1 MRPAVRLPRRGLDGE
16 VGWAALSMALTS
28 LGGAWTLRLWRG
40 DLHVPFSYENDGQ
53 FYAVLVKQVIHG
65 WYFTNP
71 RLGAPFGSELLD
83 FPQSGDQLNF
93 VIVKALGAFSRDW
106 ALVMNLF
113 FLLSFPLVALTAY
126 GVMRHHGASRP
137 AATACSALFALLPYH
152 FWQGEFHLFLAAYY
166 AVPLGGHLVLA
177 TYRGEALF
185 KRARARPRG
194 ALAWAS
200 RRSAATVLI
209 CCVIASAGL
218 YYAAFTLVLL
228 AFAAAVVV
236 LTRRSWASVANASVA
251 AAAIAAVLAIT
262 LSPTLL
268 YWARHGRD
276 PEAFLRTPAQSN
288 AGSLKVGDL
297 VLPLTRHRISALGR
311 LRQDYSGPLAAPE
324 FASSEGESATL
335 GLIATVGFVVSILV
349 LAAAV
354 LGRGSG
360 ARRDPGGRLTAV
372 AAGAASSFV
381 LATVGGRAIA
391 HVVSPDIRQWTR
403 ASVFVGFFSL
413 VAVALLFDR
422 SAVRLRRRRQSGR
435 VLAAVLVAA
444 IGVVAFLDQTSSEF
458 IPPYRQ
464 LAYHY
469 DSDQAFVAA
478 IERRLPPGSA
488 VFQLPYMPW
497 PEPGFVNRMTSFT
510 PARGYL
516 HSRALRWSYGAMRG
530 RAADWQAQ
538 LVAYPATV
546 LAPAAVAAGFD
557 GIYIDR
563 VGYRG
568 ASAQRLEAS
577 LTRLLGVRPLVSP
590 DGRLSFFDARA
601 YAARLRAAIGSGRWL
616 ALRDATL
623 RPVWLEAGAGTR
635 SPPPPDFPISGVG
648 IHGPVWVRGTGV
660 LEAVD
665 PSGHGR
671 TALFT
676 ARLSSTGTGDPAA
689 MVLFPD
695 GSRLRLVVGGRPVAV
710 CRRMTVD
717 RNAGI
722 VVHVSGGGTVR
733 LDRAR
738 LIDGSFLPFLRPGCV
753 SPAGP

>member
-1 MRPAVRLPRRGLDGE
+1 
-16 VGWAALSMALTS
+16 
-28 LGGAWTLRLWRG
+28 LG
-40 DLHVPFSYENDGQ
+40 VFSPG
-53 FYAVLVKQVIHG
+53 
-65 WYFTNP
+65 
-71 RLGAPFGSELLD
+71 
-83 FPQSGDQLNF
+83 
-93 VIVKALGAFSRDW
+93 W

-137 AATACSALFALLPYH
+137 AATACSALFGLLPYH

-166 AVPLGGHLVLA
+166 AVPLGAHLVLA

-185 KRARARPRG
+185 SRRRVRPRG
-194 ALAWAS
+194 VLAWAS
-200 RRSAATVLI
+200 RRSLTTVLI

-228 AFAAAVVV
+228 VFAAAVVV
-236 LTRRSWASVANASVA
+236 PTRRSWVTVANASLA
-251 AAAIAAVLAIT
+251 AAAIAAVLAINV
-262 LSPTLL
+262 SPTLL

-297 VLPLTRHRISALGR
+297 VLPLTHHRISALGR
-311 LRQDYSGPLAAPE
+311 LRRDYSGPLAAPE

-335 GLIATVGFVVSILV
+335 GVIATVGLVVSILV
-349 LAAAV
+349 LVAAV
-354 LGRGSG
+354 LGRGRG
-360 ARRDPGGRLTAV
+360 ARWDPGGRLTAV

-413 VAVALLFDR
+413 AAVALLLDR
-422 SAVRLRRRRQSGR
+422 SAVRLRRRRRGGR
-435 VLAAVLVAA
+435 VLAAVLLAA
-444 IGVVAFLDQTSSEF
+444 IGVAAFFDQTSSEF

-538 LVAYPATV
+538 LVAYPVTV

-563 VGYRG
+563 LGYKG

-577 LTRLLGVRPLVSP
+577 LTRLLGLRPLVSA

-601 YAARLRAAIGSGRWL
+601 YAARLRSTIGPGRWL
-616 ALRDATL
+616 ALREATL
-623 RPVWLEAGAGTR
+623 RPVWLDAGAGTR

-648 IHGPVWVRGTGV
+648 IQGPVWIRGSGV

-665 PSGHGR
+665 PSGQRR
-671 TALFT
+671 TVLFT
-676 ARLSSTGTGDPAA
+676 ARLSSAGAGDSAA

-695 GSRLRLVVGGRPVAV
+695 GARLRLVAGGRPVTV
-710 CRRMTVD
+710 CRALTVD
-717 RNAGI
+717 RGSRI
-722 VVHVSGGGTVR
+722 VVQTAARSTLR
-733 LDRAR
+733 LDGAR
-738 LIDGSFLPFLRPGCV
+738 LIDAAFLPFLRPGCV

>member
-1 MRPAVRLPRRGLDGE
+1 MAV
-16 VGWAALSMALTS
+16 TS
-28 LGGAWTLRLWRG
+28 LGAVWTLRLWRG
-40 DLHVPFSYENDGQ
+40 DLRVPFSYENDGQ

-83 FPQSGDQLNF
+83 FPQGGDQLNF
-93 VIVKALGAFSRDW
+93 VIVKGLGGFSSDW

-126 GVMRHHGASRP
+126 AVMRHHGASRP

-166 AVPLGGHLVLA
+166 AVPLGCHLVLA

-185 KRARARPRG
+185 ERRRG
-194 ALAWAS
+194 RRRGVLGWTS
-200 RRSAATVLI
+200 RRSVATVVI

-228 AFAAAVVV
+228 AIAAVVAGV
-236 LTRRSWASVANASVA
+236 GRRSWAGTLNAAVA
-251 AAAIAAVLAIT
+251 AAAIAAVLAINV
-262 LSPTLL
+262 SPTLV

-276 PEAFLRTPAQSN
+276 SQAFLRTPAQSD
-288 AGSLKVGDL
+288 AGSLRVGDL
-297 VLPLTRHRISALGR
+297 VLPLTHHRIAALGR
-311 LRQDYSGPLAAPE
+311 LRQNYSGPLAAPE

-335 GLIATVGFVVSILV
+335 GLIATAGFALSILV
-349 LAAAV
+349 LVAVV
-354 LGRGSG
+354 LGRGRD
-360 ARRDPGGRLTAV
+360 ARWDPGGRLTAV

-391 HVVSPDIRQWTR
+391 HVSPDIRQWTR
-403 ASVFVGFFSL
+403 ASVFIGFFSL
-413 VAVALLFDR
+413 AAVALVLDR
-422 SAVRLRRRRQSGR
+422 VAVRLRRRRQGGG
-435 VLAAVLVAA
+435 VLAAVLVSA

-458 IPPYRQ
+458 IPPYRE

-469 DSDQAFVAA
+469 DSDQAFVGAV
-478 IERRLPPGSA
+478 ERRLPAGSA

-516 HSRALRWSYGAMRG
+516 HSSALRWSYGAMRG

-557 GIYIDR
+557 GIYIDHL
-563 VGYRG
+563 GYKG
-568 ASAQRLEAS
+568 TSAQRLEAS
-577 LTRLLGVRPLVSP
+577 LTRLLGVRPLVSR
-590 DGRLSFFDARA
+590 DGRFSFFDARG
-601 YAARLRAAIGSGRWL
+601 YAARLRSTIGPGRWL
-616 ALRDATL
+616 ALREAVL
-623 RPVWLEAGAGTR
+623 HPVWLEAGAGTR

-648 IHGPVWVRGTGV
+648 IHGPVWIRGTGLLETVGPLGHARPV
-660 LEAVD
+660 LF
-665 PSGHGR
+665 S
-671 TALFT
+671 
-676 ARLSSTGTGDPAA
+676 ARLSSADSGDPTT
-689 MVLFPD
+689 MVFPD
-695 GSRLRLVVGGRPVAV
+695 GSRLRLVVGGRPVTV
-710 CRRMTVD
+710 CRRLTVD
-717 RNAGI
+717 RDSRIA
-722 VVHVSGGGTVR
+722 VETATGGTVR
-733 LDRAR
+733 LDGAR
-738 LIDGSFLPFLRPGCV
+738 LIDSSFLPFLRPGCV